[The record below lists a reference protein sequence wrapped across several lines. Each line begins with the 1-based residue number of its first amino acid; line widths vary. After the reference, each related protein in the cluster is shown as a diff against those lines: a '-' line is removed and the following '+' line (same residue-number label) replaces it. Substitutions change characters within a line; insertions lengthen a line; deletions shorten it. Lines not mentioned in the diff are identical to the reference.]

1 MYCLRELEREHER
14 KEGSWDKKLP
24 HWGQESSTARQW
36 NRELSPRGRSFRCIH
51 QLMALG
57 DCSLRMRRIWDG
69 WHLPVYS
76 SWVQSLPSWSNH
88 LHWDPGMQFW
98 VSVITYVKPP
108 SLPLLGHLSAVTN
121 TDFDITCEKRGQG
134 RTYRSQN
141 KLQTLLESGNLLS
154 SIFPQYKEFFPLSS
168 CIIKSWGQSLAPHK
182 SAFLECPWNFTH
194 SS

>member
-1 MYCLRELEREHER
+1 MDDTYPYTPAGSSLYHLGPITYIEILEC
-14 KEGSWDKKLP
+14 
-24 HWGQESSTARQW
+24 SS
-36 NRELSPRGRSFRCIH
+36 GF
-51 QLMALG
+51 
-57 DCSLRMRRIWDG
+57 
-69 WHLPVYS
+69 
-76 SWVQSLPSWSNH
+76 
-88 LHWDPGMQFW
+88 
-98 VSVITYVKPP
+98 VITYVKPP

-121 TDFDITCEKRGQG
+121 TDFNITCEKRGQG

-168 CIIKSWGQSLAPHK
+168 CIIKSWGQSLGPHK